1 MALALLM
8 GKHLWHLHCSL
19 QCNSYSVINFALLM
33 EKYLFMTLTKVSL
46 DYGTFLTCSM
56 LLRYHCFMP

>member
-33 EKYLFMTLTKVSL
+33 EKYLFMTLTIVSL
-46 DYGTFLTCSM
+46 D
-56 LLRYHCFMP
+56 